1 MARTIAKGPRGGDR
15 RALESDRVSQALI
28 GSEPIWQRAATQAL
42 HHRDRAIAVCS
53 GIRLIGYVPEVD
65 RVAIALEP
73 DGTEI
78 GKYESRRLAFAAVS
92 ETHIAEQRAFGGA
105 A

>member
-28 GSEPIWQRAATQAL
+28 GSEPIWRRAATQAL

-53 GIRLIGYVPEVD
+53 GTGLVGYVPEVD
-65 RVAIALEP
+65 RATIALDR

-78 GKYESRRLAFAAVS
+78 GRYETRRLAFAAVN
-92 ETHIAEQRAFGGA
+92 ETHIAEKRAFGGA